1 VRRRWLDGP
10 GPENET
16 GLKPAMRSLV
26 VSAILMSVC
35 LAACD
40 AVEESRRTIE
50 QACRDNGDPA
60 EVCDCLGRE
69 SALRL
74 DPQILGLMVMGARGD
89 SREASEKARM
99 LDPAI
104 QSQLAVEVPA
114 IMAECGMARS

>member
-1 VRRRWLDGP
+1 
-10 GPENET
+10 
-16 GLKPAMRSLV
+16 MRSAI
-26 VSAILMSVC
+26 VSAILLSVC

-60 EVCDCLGRE
+60 DVCDCLGRE

-74 DPQILGLMVMGARGD
+74 DPQILSLMVMGARGD
-89 SREASEKARM
+89 SREASERARM

-114 IMAECGMARS
+114 IMTECGMSRS